1 MKFEPL
7 SVTMDAREIEAVLTQ
22 ATKNRS
28 VQVREA
34 HLDDRIISIL
44 LFIRDL
50 FGATVELDIEIL
62 EARGRI
68 IKVRVANL
76 HSIPMGEALLGAAS
90 RPDSGLM
97 AYPGGLL
104 EMDLVKISKGVV
116 LDADLEEIRIT
127 KNTISVRANR
137 LELAA
142 ARPQN
147 GKVQ

>member
-28 VQVREA
+28 VQVKEA
-34 HLDDRIISIL
+34 HLDERIISIM

-50 FGATVELDIEIL
+50 FGATVKLDIEVL

-68 IKVRVANL
+68 VKLRVANL
-76 HSIPMGEALLGAAS
+76 HSIPMGDVLLGAAS
-90 RPDSGLM
+90 RPDSGLTVH
-97 AYPGGLL
+97 PGGQL
-104 EMDLVKISKGVV
+104 EVDLVRISKGTV

-127 KNTISVRANR
+127 KDTITVRANR

-142 ARPQN
+142 TKPHGQA
-147 GKVQ
+147 